1 MSGEDP
7 QWIAVLF
14 GAGLILIAVLA
25 WFAGKRWPLAGVVF
39 QLAAA
44 AMATRLAFIGPEMEL
59 AQLDMTEA
67 LVFRFLAGAAAL
79 FCLYGAI
86 MQIVAWWRYRDSRRA
101 GGGSA

>member
-1 MSGEDP
+1 MSGEDT

-25 WFAGKRWPLAGVVF
+25 WFAGKKWPLAGVVF

-44 AMATRLAFIGPEMEL
+44 AMATRLAVIAPEMEL

-67 LVFRFLAGAAAL
+67 LVFRLLASAAAL

-86 MQIVAWWRYRDSRRA
+86 MQIVAWWRYRDA
-101 GGGSA
+101 GGRGGGE